1 MDYMLVTPQ
10 PRGQITLPIKY
21 REKYGIV
28 PGVPVR
34 ISDVDG
40 GIRVEPVRIVSYPV
54 RRYTND
60 EVGEFLKLDAKETKR
75 IKNSV

>member
-1 MDYMLVTPQ
+1 MTPQ

-34 ISDVDG
+34 ISDTG
-40 GIRVEPVRIVSYPV
+40 EGIRVDSVRIVSYPV
-54 RRYTND
+54 RRYTD
-60 EVGEFLKLDAKETKR
+60 SEVDEFLKLDAKESKR
-75 IKNSV
+75 IKSLV

>member
-1 MDYMLVTPQ
+1 MTPQ

-34 ISDVDG
+34 ISDTG
-40 GIRVEPVRIVSYPV
+40 EGIRVDPVRIVSYPV
-54 RRYTND
+54 RRYTD
-60 EVGEFLKLDAKETKR
+60 SEIDEFLKLDAKETKK
-75 IKNSV
+75 IKSFV